1 MKVPPPPP
9 AGPAPR
15 FRWSRLCGEG
25 AEPGRHTE
33 SKRGECGWGG
43 PATRG
48 SRGREVSGVRLGERR
63 AGQAG
68 LGLDRVPSRVGVW
81 GCPGRRNSL
90 GVGVRAGG
98 GAGAEEGLEGAR
110 ASGACHCVPRALL
123 LVSEVSGM
131 PDCRSRLTPQPQGW
145 ETRWDATG
153 RETPPEPSGIR
164 QTGWRWFTQG
174 RRYGLGLP
182 ADPLEPPSHSLGY
195 LLVERH

>member
-1 MKVPPPPP
+1 M
-9 AGPAPR
+9 R
-15 FRWSRLCGEG
+15 EG

-68 LGLDRVPSRVGVW
+68 LVLDRVPSRVGVW

-110 ASGACHCVPRALL
+110 AAGACHYVPRALL

-131 PDCRSRLTPQPQGW
+131 PDCRSRLMPQPQGW
-145 ETRWDATG
+145 ETRGMPQEG
-153 RETPPEPSGIR
+153 RPLLNR
-164 QTGWRWFTQG
+164 QGFG
-174 RRYGLGLP
+174 RP
-182 ADPLEPPSHSLGY
+182 AGDGSP
-195 LLVERH
+195 RAADMI